1 MNVIAV
7 VVTYNRLELLKRN
20 LSCLRRQTV
29 PLTTLVVV
37 DNGSTDGTGAW
48 LDEQEDVKTIHQTNV
63 GGAGGF
69 YTGMEYARL
78 ADADW
83 IWCMDDDVFP
93 RPDCLEQL
101 LAYAGYEGVGI
112 LTPTSIHNKTRI
124 FIKRPER
131 GSEHMKLSEL
141 LNVLKT
147 AETAEEMDVRREE
160 IAALIPA
167 VRTMFGYDQKNSAH
181 QYDLWMHSLHV
192 VCNLP
197 RRMEN
202 DMVYLAALLHDI
214 GKPEAQCRGKREGDP
229 DMHYYGHPEKSME
242 IVRDIVVPELDRQGY
257 VIPCF
262 DVQELLYYVKY
273 HDDHV
278 SVKLKHVRRHTKM
291 ASFAMFQNLMLLQ
304 LADAKAHIQIPVIAE
319 RAEICGRLAGEEGR
333 LLYQKILDGE

>member
-1 MNVIAV
+1 
-7 VVTYNRLELLKRN
+7 
-20 LSCLRRQTV
+20 
-29 PLTTLVVV
+29 
-37 DNGSTDGTGAW
+37 
-48 LDEQEDVKTIHQTNV
+48 
-63 GGAGGF
+63 
-69 YTGMEYARL
+69 
-78 ADADW
+78 
-83 IWCMDDDVFP
+83 
-93 RPDCLEQL
+93 
-101 LAYAGYEGVGI
+101 
-112 LTPTSIHNKTRI
+112 
-124 FIKRPER
+124 
-131 GSEHMKLSEL
+131 MKLSEL

-147 AETAEEMDVRREE
+147 AETVEEMDMRREE

-242 IVRDIVVPELDRQGY
+242 IVRDIVIPELDRQGY

-304 LADAKAHIQIPVIAE
+304 LARYTVQPLQPDFHASTDPCY
-319 RAEICGRLAGEEGR
+319 RRTGRNLRTACRGGR
-333 LLYQKILDGE
+333 QTSLSENSGWGVG

>member
-1 MNVIAV
+1 
-7 VVTYNRLELLKRN
+7 
-20 LSCLRRQTV
+20 
-29 PLTTLVVV
+29 
-37 DNGSTDGTGAW
+37 
-48 LDEQEDVKTIHQTNV
+48 
-63 GGAGGF
+63 
-69 YTGMEYARL
+69 
-78 ADADW
+78 
-83 IWCMDDDVFP
+83 
-93 RPDCLEQL
+93 
-101 LAYAGYEGVGI
+101 
-112 LTPTSIHNKTRI
+112 
-124 FIKRPER
+124 
-131 GSEHMKLSEL
+131 MKLSEL

-160 IAALIPA
+160 IAALIPP

-214 GKPEAQCRGKREGDP
+214 GKPEAQCRGKREG
-229 DMHYYGHPEKSME
+229 E

>member
-1 MNVIAV
+1 
-7 VVTYNRLELLKRN
+7 
-20 LSCLRRQTV
+20 
-29 PLTTLVVV
+29 
-37 DNGSTDGTGAW
+37 
-48 LDEQEDVKTIHQTNV
+48 
-63 GGAGGF
+63 
-69 YTGMEYARL
+69 
-78 ADADW
+78 
-83 IWCMDDDVFP
+83 
-93 RPDCLEQL
+93 
-101 LAYAGYEGVGI
+101 
-112 LTPTSIHNKTRI
+112 
-124 FIKRPER
+124 
-131 GSEHMKLSEL
+131 MKLSEL

-147 AETAEEMDVRREE
+147 AETVEEMDVRREE

-214 GKPEAQCRGKREGDP
+214 GKPEAQCRGKREGDQ

-242 IVRDIVVPELDRQGY
+242 IVRDIVILELDRQGY

-262 DVQELLYYVKY
+262 DVQELLYYVQY

-291 ASFAMFQNLMLLQ
+291 VSFAMFQHLMLLQ
-304 LADAKAHIQIPVIAE
+304 EADAKAHIQIPVIAE

-333 LLYQKILDGE
+333 LLYQRILDGE